1 MSLHEG
7 LFNLAA
13 VGVKSPN
20 QINEN
25 HLLYRSANGN
35 VMNVNQYKNQYI
47 KSNKNRPEQFSV
59 QVYFID
65 QNLHLQFECRYLL
78 DEI

>member
-7 LFNLAA
+7 LFNLAAA

-59 QVYFID
+59 QVFYRSKSSSSI
-65 QNLHLQFECRYLL
+65 
-78 DEI
+78 